1 MATGIPQRTV
11 QHLDKL
17 DEGTF
22 PVGSEMLASI
32 SDFVGGDPGLIQ
44 QFMSIIPHFTL
55 FHSMYLRAVT
65 QTLDSI
71 RRSPLCE
78 ENGNDGTW
86 QIQQES
92 FNGQYANFLK
102 SYCQEHDLRT
112 PDAMISLDEMH
123 MGMETRDRFYRYF
136 SGFESQSL
144 STPGSCA
151 WPLGCVQNLP
161 EGDSPLSSELGS
173 QDEHSR
179 PQSLWNTVPN
189 QKMCTLH
196 NRWKGDNLLFDI
208 QGVLYCV
215 FG

>member
-1 MATGIPQRTV
+1 MESGIPQRTV

-17 DEGTF
+17 DGGTF
-22 PVGSEMLASI
+22 PVDSEMLESI

-78 ENGNDGTW
+78 ENENDATW
-86 QIQQES
+86 LIQEES
-92 FNGQYANFLK
+92 FNQEYGKFLQ
-102 SYCQEHDLRT
+102 SFCQERELIT
-112 PDAMISLDEMH
+112 AEGLTLLDEMH
-123 MGMETRDRFYRYF
+123 MGLETRDRFYRYF
-136 SGFESQSL
+136 SGLESQSL

-161 EGDSPLSSELGS
+161 EDASPFSSELGS